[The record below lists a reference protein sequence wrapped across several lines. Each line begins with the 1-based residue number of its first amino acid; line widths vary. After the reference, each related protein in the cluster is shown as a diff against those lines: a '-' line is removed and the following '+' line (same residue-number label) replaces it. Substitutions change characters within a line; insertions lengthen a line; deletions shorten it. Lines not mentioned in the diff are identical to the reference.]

1 MQPATKW
8 VAKKERQMAINQTP
22 STPWNPSQ
30 GLNTYPTIAAVP
42 QQVATT
48 PATPSNA
55 TAVNSTATNA
65 NASTANAATRA
76 LDTNELMST
85 QVNKVIGEDS
95 PLMQQA
101 AARAKQAA
109 NGRGLLNSSMAVQAG
124 QAAVMDRAMPIAQY
138 DAGVNTNVLDKNNA
152 NTQQMAQ
159 FNAGQEQDVS
169 KFNANTNTQ
178 NSQFNAN
185 QQTDVNKA
193 NANTNTQTSQF
204 NASEANKASIV
215 NASESNKILAQMMDQ
230 DTRKQLA
237 DIEASYKVLM
247 QSEASAMTMY
257 QQSVKNISEIL
268 MNPDL
273 TAAAKTAAVNNQN
286 SLLKTGMNII
296 GKMSGLNLESLL
308 TFPTA

>member
-1 MQPATKW
+1 MQHANKW
-8 VAKKERQMAINQTP
+8 DVIKEIIMSTITTTP
-22 STPWNPSQ
+22 SQPWNPAE
-30 GLNTYPTIAAVP
+30 GINTYPTVAAVP
-42 QQVATT
+42 ERATTT
-48 PATPSNA
+48 PAA
-55 TAVNSTATNA
+55 ATNA
-65 NASTANAATRA
+65 NASTTEAATRTVGQ
-76 LDTNELMST
+76 DELMSN

-138 DAGVNTNVLDKNNA
+138 DAGVNTNVANTNQA
-152 NTQQMAQ
+152 NTQQTNT
-159 FNAGQEQDVS
+159 FNAGQTQDIN
-169 KFNANTNTQ
+169 KYNA
-178 NSQFNAN
+178 SA
-185 QQTDVNKA
+185 
-193 NANTNTQTSQF
+193 NTQTSQF
-204 NASEANKASIV
+204 NAGEANKASIV

-247 QSEASAMTMY
+247 QSEASAMQLY

-273 TAAAKTAAVNNQN
+273 TPAAKTAAVNNQN
-286 SLLKTGMNII
+286 SLLKTGMNIV
-296 GKMSGLNLESLL
+296 GKMSGLNLEDLL

>member
-1 MQPATKW
+1 MTTTTT
-8 VAKKERQMAINQTP
+8 TP
-22 STPWNPSQ
+22 SQPWNPSE
-30 GLNTYPTIAAVP
+30 GINTYPTIAAVP
-42 QQVATT
+42 QQSTTT
-48 PATPSNA
+48 PAVASNA
-55 TAVNSTATNA
+55 SVTNAIASNA
-65 NASTANAATRA
+65 NAATANAATRA
-76 LDTNELMST
+76 LDNNELVST

-101 AARAKQAA
+101 AARAKQLA

-124 QAAVMDRAMPIAQY
+124 QAAVMDRALPIAQS
-138 DAGVNTNVLDKNNA
+138 DAAASTNVLNANQA
-152 NTQQMAQ
+152 NTQQTNT
-159 FNAGQEQDVS
+159 FNAGQEQDVN

-185 QQTDVNKA
+185 QQLDASKFNA
-193 NANTNTQTSQF
+193 NANTQTSQF
-204 NASEANKASIV
+204 NAGEANKTSIV

-247 QSEASAMTMY
+247 QSEASAMTLY
-257 QQSVKNISEIL
+257 QASVKNISEIL

-296 GKMSGLNLESLL
+296 GKMSGLNLEDLL

>member
-1 MQPATKW
+1 MAT
-8 VAKKERQMAINQTP
+8 NQTP
-22 STPWNPSQ
+22 SQPWNPSE
-30 GLNTYPTIAAVP
+30 GINTYPTIAAVP

-55 TAVNSTATNA
+55 TAVNSTASNA
-65 NASTANAATRA
+65 NASTATAATRA
-76 LDTNELMST
+76 LDQNELMST

-101 AARAKQAA
+101 AARAKQMA

-138 DAGVNTNVLDKNNA
+138 DASATSNVLNSNQA
-152 NTQQMAQ
+152 NTQQINT
-159 FNAGQEQDVS
+159 FNAGQQQDVS

-204 NASEANKASIV
+204 NAAEANKASIV

-273 TAAAKTAAVNNQN
+273 TPAAKTAAVNNQN

-296 GKMSGLNLESLL
+296 GKMSGLNLDALL

>member
-1 MQPATKW
+1 MTTTTT
-8 VAKKERQMAINQTP
+8 TP
-22 STPWNPSQ
+22 SQPWNPSE
-30 GLNTYPTIAAVP
+30 GINTYPTIAAAP
-42 QQVATT
+42 QQASTT
-48 PATPSNA
+48 PATTTNA
-55 TAVNSTATNA
+55 TATNA
-65 NASTANAATRA
+65 TASNAAASTATAATRA
-76 LDTNELMST
+76 LDNNELIST

-124 QAAVMDRAMPIAQY
+124 QAAVMDRALPIAQY
-138 DAGVNTNVLDKNNA
+138 DASANTNVLNSNQA
-152 NTQQMAQ
+152 NQQQTAT
-159 FNAGQEQDVS
+159 FNAGQQQDVN

-185 QQTDVNKA
+185 QQLDASKFNA
-193 NANTNTQTSQF
+193 NASNQTSQF
-204 NASEANKASIV
+204 NAGEANKTSIV
-215 NASESNKILAQMMDQ
+215 NASETNKILAQMMDQ

-247 QSEASAMTMY
+247 QSEASAMTLY
-257 QQSVKNISEIL
+257 EGSVKNISEIL

-273 TAAAKTAAVNNQN
+273 TPEAKTKAVANQN
-286 SLLKTGMNII
+286 ALLSSGMKII
-296 GKMSGLNLESLL
+296 GKMSGLNLDALL

>member
-8 VAKKERQMAINQTP
+8 VAKKERQMATNQLP

>member
-1 MQPATKW
+1 
-8 VAKKERQMAINQTP
+8 MAINQIP

-30 GLNTYPTIAAVP
+30 GLNTYSTIAAVP
-42 QQVATT
+42 QKVATT
-48 PATPSNA
+48 PAAPSNA
-55 TAVNSTATNA
+55 TAVNSTVTNA
-65 NASTANAATRA
+65 NASTADAATRA
-76 LDTNELMST
+76 LDSNELMST
-85 QVNKVIGEDS
+85 QINKVIGEDS

-101 AARAKQAA
+101 ATRAKQAA
-109 NGRGLLNSSMAVQAG
+109 NGRGLLNSTMAVQAG

-152 NTQQMAQ
+152 NTQQTSM

-296 GKMSGLNLESLL
+296 GKMSGLNLEALL

>member
-1 MQPATKW
+1 MAT
-8 VAKKERQMAINQTP
+8 NQTP
-22 STPWNPSQ
+22 SQPWNPSE
-30 GLNTYPTIAAVP
+30 GINTYPTIAAVP

-55 TAVNSTATNA
+55 TAVNSTASNA
-65 NASTANAATRA
+65 NASTATAATRA
-76 LDTNELMST
+76 LDQNELMST

-101 AARAKQAA
+101 AARAKQMA
-109 NGRGLLNSSMAVQAG
+109 NGRGLLNSTMAIQAG

-138 DAGVNTNVLDKNNA
+138 DASATSNVLNSNQA
-152 NTQQMAQ
+152 NTQQTNT
-159 FNAGQEQDVS
+159 FNAGQQQDVS

-204 NASEANKASIV
+204 NAAEANKASIV

-273 TAAAKTAAVNNQN
+273 TPAAKTAAVNNQN

-296 GKMSGLNLESLL
+296 GKMSGLNLDALL